1 MVIDSIKKTLLN
13 NEILNRICAKVYR
26 IIGLNH
32 KKIRGRAN
40 TIKYDK
46 TYLKHCRININGN
59 NNEIIFMGTGV
70 LNDCN
75 IYVNGNNNRILIND
89 KVCGYHV
96 TFTIED
102 SENEIVIG
110 HKTLFCGEIEFACI
124 EGKKIQVGNDCLF
137 SKGIRISTGDSHVI
151 YDMDGNRVNEAADV
165 TIGNSVWMGQNVDVL
180 KGSLIKENSV
190 VGVGSVVTR
199 KFEDTNV
206 VIAGIPAKIVKKN
219 IYWEHSRVK
228 ES

>member
-1 MVIDSIKKTLLN
+1 
-13 NEILNRICAKVYR
+13 
-26 IIGLNH
+26 
-32 KKIRGRAN
+32 
-40 TIKYDK
+40 
-46 TYLKHCRININGN
+46 
-59 NNEIIFMGTGV
+59 MGTAV

-75 IYVNGNNNRILIND
+75 FFVNGNNNRILIND
-89 KVCGYHV
+89 KVCGYHA

-124 EGKKIQVGNDCLF
+124 EGKKILVGNDCLF
-137 SKGIRISTGDSHVI
+137 SKGIRISTGDSHAI
-151 YDMDGNRVNEAADV
+151 YDMDGNRANEAADV
-165 TIGNSVWMGQNVDVL
+165 TIGNRVWMGQNVTAL

-206 VIAGIPAKIVKKN
+206 VIAGIPAKVVKKN